1 MPSFPA
7 APPGSRRT
15 DPHPASRSVLSLI
28 LLLGMLVVAASYVL
42 NFGWFRLIFA
52 VVAIPYFIALAT
64 LNLFFIRNV
73 PDSWL
78 KTALFGASLLTCIG
92 WNLSWIDGGDV
103 PPLYCCFGL
112 IRGEGGQFTRFGLT
126 EGSLMLLFASLLGIH
141 AVLALSQAGMLLAT
155 WIRGRRNHDAQGKPS
170 PLSTEE
176 R

>member
-1 MPSFPA
+1 MKRP
-7 APPGSRRT
+7 T
-15 DPHPASRSVLSLI
+15 NRSVLTLI

-52 VVAIPYFIALAT
+52 VVAIPYFIALAA
-64 LNLFFIRNV
+64 LNLFFIRKV
-73 PDSWL
+73 PDSRL

-112 IRGEGGQFTRFGLT
+112 IRGEGGQFTQFGLT
-126 EGSLMLLFASLLGIH
+126 EGSLMLIFAFLLGIH
-141 AVLALSQAGMLLAT
+141 GVMALSQASMLLAT
-155 WIRGRRNHDAQGKPS
+155 WIRGRHDAQSTPS

-176 R
+176 Q